1 MKLFTSFAV
10 IARSLGDREEG
21 QSLVAE
27 TVAVALFGLAI
38 WSAISLITRL
48 T

>member
-1 MKLFTSFAV
+1 MKLFTSLAV
-10 IARSLGDREEG
+10 IVGSLGDREDG

-27 TVAVALFGLAI
+27 GVALALFGLAI
-38 WSAISLITRL
+38 FGAISLFTRL

>member
-1 MKLFTSFAV
+1 MKLFTSLAV
-10 IARSLGDREEG
+10 IVGSLGDREEG

-27 TVAVALFGLAI
+27 TVALALFGLAI

>member
-21 QSLVAE
+21 QSLVEESLAL
-27 TVAVALFGLAI
+27 ALFGLAI
-38 WSAISLITRL
+38 WGAISLLTRL
-48 T
+48 A